1 MSLLYNSKGY
11 FCEGEPRKN
20 WQFEMTY
27 GKIILTAEKLSFIK
41 ESDISLTEIGT
52 SVDKFSEDY
61 KIPLVKIEKAYSIK
75 KGKIHMVIVETK
87 DKFQFSITMADEES
101 YGKKKSIELSELI
114 DVAVLQKKIK

>member
-11 FCEGEPRKN
+11 FCEGEPGEK

-52 SVDKFSEDY
+52 PVDKFKEDY
-61 KIPLVKIEKAYSIK
+61 KIPLDKIDKAYDIK
-75 KGKIHMVIVETK
+75 KGKIHLVIVETR

-101 YGKKKSIELSELI
+101 YGKKKSIELIELI
-114 DVAVLQKKIK
+114 NVAVLQKK

>member
-11 FCEGEPRKN
+11 FCEGEPGKK

-52 SVDKFSEDY
+52 SVEKFSEDY

-114 DVAVLQKKIK
+114 NVAVLQKK